1 LFGVLFLFFLIKHGE
16 EDFFFGF
23 GLMSSQSLVSRIL
36 SLFVQIVL
44 NAVGAIPNSSAICF
58 LDLYPAFTSC
68 LLHQLFAIYTAF
80 LLPEDAMLNYSTD
93 FKMNFIQASYQN
105 N

>member
-1 LFGVLFLFFLIKHGE
+1 
-16 EDFFFGF
+16 
-23 GLMSSQSLVSRIL
+23 ML

-44 NAVGAIPNSSAICF
+44 NAVRAIPNSSAICF
-58 LDLYPAFTSC
+58 LDLYPA
-68 LLHQLFAIYTAF
+68 LFAIYTAF

-93 FKMNFIQASYQN
+93 SKMNFIQASYQN